1 LNPELIRRALASHQA
16 NPATFRATLASIP
29 TAERDAWVDRV
40 FGLAELPSDGPEL
53 PRGCVP
59 YLPCAVERVL
69 RALDRADVQS
79 SDVFVDVGAGVGRA
93 AALAHLVT
101 GAGAIGIEIQPELA
115 HQARELAARLNAA
128 RLAVLEG
135 DAAELVRSVTS
146 GSVFFLYCPFSGA
159 RLERVMNDL
168 ESIARA
174 HVIRVCCADLTLPTC
189 SWLTPVWLEADL
201 AVYRS
206 R

>member
-1 LNPELIRRALASHQA
+1 MRRALASHQV
-16 NPATFRATLASIP
+16 NPATFRAALASIAA
-29 TAERDAWVDRV
+29 AERDAWVDRV
-40 FGLAELPSDGPEL
+40 LGLAELPSDGPEL

-59 YLPCAVERVL
+59 YLPCSVERLL
-69 RALDRADVQS
+69 RLLERADVQP

-101 GAGAIGIEIQPELA
+101 GAGAIGIEIQSELVR
-115 HQARELAARLNAA
+115 QARELAARLNAA
-128 RLAVLEG
+128 RIAVLEG
-135 DAAELVRSVTS
+135 DAAERVRHVTS

-159 RLERVMNDL
+159 RLERVLNDL

-174 HVIRVCCADLTLPTC
+174 RAIRVCCADLPLPAC
-189 SWLTPVWLEADL
+189 SWLTPVSLEADL